1 MTQSFVH
8 VVSETLS
15 TSYYP
20 LITEKCFYSIAT
32 RGLFLS
38 YAQPNWHEHL
48 ENYYGFRLYK
58 NLFDYRFDSIKN
70 PVERLVELLTMISKF
85 QKLSTHDWTDL
96 YELEKENIEYN
107 YDHYFSGTYYDYFQ
121 NA

>member
-1 MTQSFVH
+1 MA
-8 VVSETLS
+8 

-20 LITEKCFYSIAT
+20 LISEKCFYSIVT

-38 YAQPNWHEHL
+38 YAQPNWHAHL

-58 NLFDYRFDSIKN
+58 NLFDYRFDTIKN
-70 PVERLVELLTMISKF
+70 PVERLIELLSMISKF
-85 QKLSTHDWTDL
+85 QKLSVTDWQDL

-107 YDHYFSGTYYDYFQ
+107 YDHYFSGKYL
-121 NA
+121 NNE